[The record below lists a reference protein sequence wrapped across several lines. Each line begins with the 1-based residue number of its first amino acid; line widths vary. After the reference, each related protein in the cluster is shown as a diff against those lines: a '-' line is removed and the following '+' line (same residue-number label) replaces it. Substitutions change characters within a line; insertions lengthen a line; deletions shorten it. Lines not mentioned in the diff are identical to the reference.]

1 MAATQTTTD
10 AILDGALRE
19 FSRHGLAKT
28 SMSDIAQSAGV
39 SRTSLYSAFPTKA
52 DVFRA
57 LSGRINERVLAA
69 VVAAIST
76 AGTWDERLQAIISA
90 RVGWVYDL
98 LRASEHGRELI
109 SEKNKICGG
118 SVLAANDRFEA
129 LVAGMLAEARLE
141 SQDEA
146 RLARLLIQ
154 SVNGVLEQASTR
166 EEAEQGVETLVA
178 IFCAGLTAA
187 R

>member
-1 MAATQTTTD
+1 MAATQSTTD

-19 FSRHGLAKT
+19 FTRHGLAKT
-28 SMSDIAQSAGV
+28 SMSDIARSAGV

-57 LSGRINERVLAA
+57 LSGRINEGVHAA

-76 AGTWDERLQAIISA
+76 GGAWDERLQAIIAA

-98 LRASEHGRELI
+98 LRSSEHGRDLI
-109 SEKNKICGG
+109 SEKNRICGG

-129 LVAGMLAEARLE
+129 IVADVLAEAGGQA
-141 SQDEA
+141 QDQP
-146 RLARLLIQ
+146 RLARVLIQ

-166 EEAEQGVETLVA
+166 DEAEQSVETLVA
-178 IFCAGLTAA
+178 IFCAGLK
-187 R
+187 RR

>member
-1 MAATQTTTD
+1 MATTKTSD

-19 FSRHGLAKT
+19 FTRHGLVKT

-39 SRTSLYSAFPTKA
+39 SRTSLYNAFPTKI

-57 LSGRINERVLAA
+57 LSGRINERVHAA
-69 VVAAIST
+69 VVAAFST
-76 AGTWDERLQAIISA
+76 PGAWDERLQAIIGA

-109 SEKNKICGG
+109 SEKNRICGG

-129 LVAGMLAEARLE
+129 LVASVLAEAGRQD
-141 SQDEA
+141 QDET

-154 SVNGVLEQASTR
+154 SVNGVLEQVSTR
-166 EEAEQGVETLVA
+166 EEAQQSVETLVA
-178 IFCAGLTAA
+178 IFCGGLKV

>member
-19 FSRHGLAKT
+19 FTRHGLAKT

-39 SRTSLYSAFPTKA
+39 SRTSLYNAFPTKV

-57 LSGRINERVLAA
+57 LSARINERVHAA
-69 VVAAIST
+69 VVAAISA
-76 AGTWDERLQAIISA
+76 AGDWDARLQAIIGA

-98 LRASEHGRELI
+98 LRASVHGRELI
-109 SEKNKICGG
+109 SEKNRICGG
-118 SVLAANDRFEA
+118 YVLAANDRFET
-129 LVAGMLAEARLE
+129 LVASVLAEVRCEAR
-141 SQDEA
+141 DEA
-146 RLARLLIQ
+146 RLARLLIH

-178 IFCAGLTAA
+178 IFCLALKP